1 MYGYIYLIHLREF
14 IRLNEHVYKI
24 GRCFNESQ
32 RLRDYPKGSRLLLSI
47 YLPDHVK
54 CETELIRQFIKKYQR
69 RQEYGSE
76 YFTGDVKDMIRTIT
90 SYSLE
95 VIESDNIPELQEIV
109 KKKVVKVKK
118 EKPVK
123 VKKENA
129 KPVKPKKVVK
139 DRGLAIEE
147 YVYEHKEDYDN
158 KRVSLNVFEESFR
171 RWLEMKE
178 YKVGYTRSTLLR
190 SLKSIY
196 KVKMKVDEET
206 AITFPAN
213 GQESDES
220 VISFPQLSPIEQ
232 CHPFTH
238 WLRANYNMTNCLSDR
253 IKVDNIYNA
262 YNPKPQGFNKK
273 KQGHL
278 MRLLGYK
285 SKGSNGIRYYKGL
298 KVKESESMI
307 QEIDSLEGQIG

>member
-1 MYGYIYLIHLREF
+1 
-14 IRLNEHVYKI
+14 
-24 GRCFNESQ
+24 
-32 RLRDYPKGSRLLLSI
+32 
-47 YLPDHVK
+47 
-54 CETELIRQFIKKYQR
+54 
-69 RQEYGSE
+69 
-76 YFTGDVKDMIRTIT
+76 MIRSIT

-109 KKKVVKVKK
+109 KKKVKK

-129 KPVKPKKVVK
+129 TPNKVVK

-147 YVYEHKEDYDN
+147 YVCEHKEDYDN

-178 YKVGYTRSTLLR
+178 YKVGYTRSTLLG

-213 GQESDES
+213 GQESVES
-220 VISFPQLSPIEQ
+220 VISFPHLSPIEQ
-232 CHPFTH
+232 YHPFTH
-238 WLRANYNMTNCLSDR
+238 WLRANYYMTNCPSDR
-253 IKVDNIYNA
+253 IKVDDIYNA
-262 YNPKPQGFNKK
+262 YDPKPQGLNKK

-285 SKGSNGIRYYKGL
+285 SKNSNNTRYYQGL
-298 KVKESESMI
+298 KVKERESII
-307 QEIDSLEGQIG
+307 QEIDYLEEPV